1 MNKLVTVTNKE
12 IISKLNKEDVTKVYP
27 LRFFS
32 VGYEEYFD
40 ISEIDDFCLI
50 NRILTDDDLDKL
62 EKILKSSK
70 IKGILFDDLGVLD
83 VIKDLNIIKIF
94 IGDHINNNASS
105 INYYLDYVDSIVV
118 STDLSFDEIEYITEH
133 VKKDVVIYAFGLK
146 ALMYSR
152 RNLLHNYEEYYNLE
166 KDNEINTSI
175 NDKHFK
181 VIESDFGTRIYA
193 YPFYYDERLK
203 KLDHVLYNWYDV
215 NTLDNNKIIEV
226 LNDNFSNIEVSNAFL
241 DKKSVFKVGD
251 LDA

>member
-133 VKKDVVIYAFGLK
+133 VKKDVVIYTFGLK

-152 RNLLHNYEEYYNLE
+152 RNLLRNYEEYYNLE

-181 VIESDFGTRIYA
+181 VIESNFGTRIYA

>member
-12 IISKLNKEDVTKVYP
+12 ILSKLKKEDVTKVYP

-32 VGYEEYFD
+32 VGYNEYFD

-62 EKILKSSK
+62 DNILKNSN

-83 VIKDLNIIKIF
+83 IIKNLNITKIF

-118 STDLSFDEIEYITEH
+118 SSDITYDEIKYITEH
-133 VKKDVVIYAFGLK
+133 VKKDVVIYTFGLK

-152 RNLLHNYEEYYNLE
+152 RNLLDNYEEYYNLE

-181 VIESDFGTRIYA
+181 VIESNFGTRIYA

-203 KLDHVLYNWYDV
+203 DLDHVLYNWYDV
-215 NTLDNNKIIEV
+215 NTLDNDKIISV
-226 LNDNFSNIEVSNAFL
+226 INDDLSNVPVSNIFL
-241 DKKSVFKVGD
+241 NKKTVFKVGD

>member
-133 VKKDVVIYAFGLK
+133 VKKDVVIYTFGLK

>member
-12 IISKLNKEDVTKVYP
+12 IISNLNKEDVTKDYP

-40 ISEIDDFCLI
+40 ISEIDDICII
-50 NRILTDDDLDKL
+50 NRILTDDDLDEL

-118 STDLSFDEIEYITEH
+118 STDLSFDEIKYITEH
-133 VKKDVVIYAFGLK
+133 VKKDVVIYTFGLK

-152 RNLLHNYEEYYNLE
+152 RNLLRNYEEYYNFE
-166 KDNEINTSI
+166 KDNEIDSKI

-181 VIESDFGTRIYA
+181 IIESDFGTRIYA

-203 KLDHVLYNWYDV
+203 ELDHVLYNWYDV

-226 LNDNFSNIEVSNAFL
+226 LNDNFSNIEVSNVFL

>member
-133 VKKDVVIYAFGLK
+133 VKKDVVIYTFGLK

-152 RNLLHNYEEYYNLE
+152 RNLLRNYEEYYNLE

-193 YPFYYDERLK
+193 YPFYYDKRLK

>member
-133 VKKDVVIYAFGLK
+133 VKKDVVIYTFGLK

-152 RNLLHNYEEYYNLE
+152 RNLLRNYEEYYNLE

-226 LNDNFSNIEVSNAFL
+226 LNDNFSNIEVSNVFL

>member
-50 NRILTDDDLDKL
+50 NRILTDDDLDEL

-118 STDLSFDEIEYITEH
+118 STDLSFDEIKYITEH
-133 VKKDVVIYAFGLK
+133 VKKDVVIYTFGLK

-152 RNLLHNYEEYYNLE
+152 RNLLRNYEEYYNFE
-166 KDNEINTSI
+166 KDNEIDSKI

-181 VIESDFGTRIYA
+181 IIESDFGTRIYA

-203 KLDHVLYNWYDV
+203 ELDHVLYNWYDV

-226 LNDNFSNIEVSNAFL
+226 LNDNFSNIEVSNVFL

>member
-32 VGYEEYFD
+32 IGYEEYFD

-118 STDLSFDEIEYITEH
+118 STDLSFDEIEYITKN
-133 VKKDVVIYAFGLK
+133 VKKDVVIYTFGLK

-152 RNLLHNYEEYYNLE
+152 RNLLRNYEEYYNLE

-203 KLDHVLYNWYDV
+203 ELDHVLYNWYDV

>member
-50 NRILTDDDLDKL
+50 NRILTDNDLDKL

-133 VKKDVVIYAFGLK
+133 VKKDVVVYTFGLK

-152 RNLLHNYEEYYNLE
+152 RNLLHNYEEYYNFE
-166 KDNEINTSI
+166 KDNEIDSKI

-181 VIESDFGTRIYA
+181 IIESDFGTRIYA

>member
-83 VIKDLNIIKIF
+83 VVKDLNIIKIF

-133 VKKDVVIYAFGLK
+133 VKKDVVIYTFGLK

-152 RNLLHNYEEYYNLE
+152 RNLLNNYEEYYNLE

-215 NTLDNNKIIEV
+215 NTLDNNKIIKV

>member
-32 VGYEEYFD
+32 IGYEEYFD

-105 INYYLDYVDSIVV
+105 INYYLDYVDSIIV

-133 VKKDVVIYAFGLK
+133 VKKNIVIYTFGLK
-146 ALMYSR
+146 ALMYSK
-152 RNLLHNYEEYYNLE
+152 RNLLRNYEEYYNLE

-203 KLDHVLYNWYDV
+203 ELNHVLYNWYDV

>member
-133 VKKDVVIYAFGLK
+133 VKKDVVIYTFGLK

-152 RNLLHNYEEYYNLE
+152 RNLLRNYEEYYNLE